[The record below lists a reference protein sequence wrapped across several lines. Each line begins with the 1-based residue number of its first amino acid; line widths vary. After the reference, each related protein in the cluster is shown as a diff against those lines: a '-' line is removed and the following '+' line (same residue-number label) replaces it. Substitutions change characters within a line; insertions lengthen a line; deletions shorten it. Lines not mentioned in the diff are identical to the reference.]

1 MAKPGSFKVFLRTDR
16 QMNDLTYAIYGRVIV
31 KEVKRDISLGIT
43 CNKKDWNKSKRTV
56 KSDASDSYDKN
67 VIIEG
72 KKKKANDIFLDYL
85 KRNKQLTIDE
95 FLTQF
100 NDKSYKSDSFYEFIE
115 AEIKQR
121 LRIEFAAATI
131 RTYNTNISKLKQF
144 KDPLK
149 FGDITPD
156 FIMKYKLYM
165 IDKLGNNSNTVN
177 KSLSWLRSCLYK
189 AKNAKKIERS
199 PFEEKENH
207 DLKIGKIEG
216 NREFLTINEVINL
229 ERLLDTDE
237 LSNNKRNVLRYFLFC
252 CFTGLRYYDI
262 KSLRNKNIIEDRT
275 VISII
280 MHKTKD
286 IVRIPLSDHAKRLLP
301 QEHGIAEARVF
312 HVLTDQ
318 PTNRYLKD
326 IMEIAEIGKT
336 VSFHCARH
344 TFATIALDIG
354 VPLEIVSKI
363 LGHKEVSTTLI
374 YARISDASKK
384 REMEKFNTM

>member
-1 MAKPGSFKVFLRTDR
+1 
-16 QMNDLTYAIYGRVIV
+16 
-31 KEVKRDISLGIT
+31 
-43 CNKKDWNKSKRTV
+43 
-56 KSDASDSYDKN
+56 
-67 VIIEG
+67 VIIEV
-72 KKKKANDIFLDYL
+72 KKNKAKEIFLDYL

-144 KDPLK
+144 KDPLM
-149 FGDITPD
+149 FGDITPE
-156 FIMKYKLYM
+156 FVRKYKLYM
-165 IDKLGNNSNTVN
+165 IDKLGNNPNTVN

-189 AKNAKKIERS
+189 ARNAKKIERS
-199 PFEEKENH
+199 PFEEKENN
-207 DLKIGKIEG
+207 DLRIGKIEG
-216 NREFLTINEVINL
+216 NRQFLIKEEVLKL
-229 ERLLDTDE
+229 EKLFETDVF
-237 LSNNKRNVLRYFLFC
+237 SSSKRNVLRYFLFC

-262 KSLRNKNIIEDRT
+262 KNLRNKDIIEDRT

-286 IVRIPLSDHAKRLLP
+286 IVRIPLNEHALRLLP
-301 QEHGIAEARVF
+301 RENGIAEARVF

-326 IMEIAEIGKT
+326 IMGIAEIGKT

-354 VPLEIVSKI
+354 VPLEVVSKI
-363 LGHKEVSTTLI
+363 LGHKELSTTLI

-384 REMEKFNTM
+384 REMEKFNTF